1 MKTIIKSCFLIMA
14 FNLNLAIKPLCQT
27 FIQSIDPNPAQEY
40 QADKGYRIWSIDS
53 FLYVLNGYVHIN
65 GYRALDIF
73 KINIENREIVNR
85 IAIQGPQEDMAISDY
100 WITPDQHILITG
112 EWRDYDAL
120 RMRTF
125 IAKLDKDL
133 EIVWI
138 NYYPDLSDGHLYGD
152 ALAQTATGDILLYL
166 IEGEADLSG
175 NPWWSVSSKIR
186 IVKTDAFG
194 DVIFN
199 KIIPDTF
206 QRSSGHGHLAP
217 TEDGNFLLSS
227 QVKGYYYHPQYGT
240 YLYNTILHKIDS
252 NANPI
257 WSRMVNYA
265 KSLMQQPVMTTLEGG
280 GGAVMWAKDTFVPD
294 PTIAF
299 SFNILKRYNSTGS
312 LSWTHEWND
321 VAIRSVGR
329 LITAQNGDILGC
341 GYYSGSSLASK
352 GRGWLFRMT
361 PEGEVVWER
370 HYTDSLQ
377 RPWSPLIE
385 FLDLCELD
393 DGRIAATGIVFDLNS
408 DGIWNPN
415 VALIVVDDQGCLD
428 PGCSGYDQFITSTFE
443 PIFRLPDLP
452 LLSISPN
459 PTPGP
464 FRVQLPEALKPGKNW
479 ELRCYDLQGR
489 IWQQLPWPKGDTALN
504 IDGSSWPPG
513 LYLPVLFENNRPVAT
528 GKIIIQP

>member
-1 MKTIIKSCFLIMA
+1 MKTLYLALIFFSLITSFLSA
-14 FNLNLAIKPLCQT
+14 QTNGT
-27 FIQSIDPNPAQEY
+27 FIESIDPNSEEEY
-40 QADKGYRIWSIDS
+40 QTDKGYRIWSIDS
-53 FLYVLNGYVHIN
+53 FLYVLNGYINLN

-73 KINIENREIVNR
+73 KINIENRETINR
-85 IAIQGPQEDMAISDY
+85 IAIDGPQEDMAISDY

-125 IAKLDKDL
+125 IAKLDKNL
-133 EIVWI
+133 EIIWI

-166 IEGEADLSG
+166 TEGEPEPGG
-175 NPWWSVSSKIR
+175 NPWVTVSSRPR
-186 IVKTDAFG
+186 IVKTDPLG
-194 DVIFN
+194 SLIFN

-206 QRSSGHGHLAP
+206 QQSFGYGHLAP
-217 TEDGNFLLSS
+217 TDDGNFLMSS
-227 QVKGYYYHPQYGT
+227 TVLGYYYHPIYGT
-240 YLYNTILHKIDS
+240 YRYNVIVHKIDS
-252 NANPI
+252 EANPV
-257 WSRMVNYA
+257 WSRMVNYT
-265 KSLMQQPVMTTLEGG
+265 KFPIQEPVATTLAGG

-299 SFNILKRYNSTGS
+299 NFNVLNRYNSAGG

-321 VAIRSVGR
+321 VAQRVVYRI
-329 LITAQNGDILGC
+329 ITAQNGDILGS
-341 GYYSGSSLASK
+341 GYYDTAVPLSK
-352 GRGWLFRMT
+352 GKGWLFRMT
-361 PEGEVVWER
+361 PDGEVLWER
-370 HYTDSLQ
+370 HYSDSIQ
-377 RPWSPLIE
+377 RPWAPLIE

-393 DGRIAATGIVFDLNS
+393 DGRIAATGILFDLNS
-408 DGIWNPN
+408 DGALNPN
-415 VALIVVDDQGCLD
+415 VALLLVDDQGCLV
-428 PGCSGYDQFITSTFE
+428 PGCSGVDHYITSAFE
-443 PIFRLPDLP
+443 PIIRLPDLP

-479 ELRCYDLQGR
+479 ELRCYDLQGKL
-489 IWQQLPWPKGDTALN
+489 WQQLPWPKGDTALN
-504 IDGSSWPPG
+504 IDGSSWAPG